1 MHQITNIV
9 VTTQSANATI
19 ALGASPIM
27 ATSPAEM
34 EDLAKIPGGLLI
46 NFGTL
51 TSLEGMVVAGQY
63 ANQNGK
69 PIVFDPVGVGATSF
83 RKLKAAELL
92 NAWQATVI
100 KGNAAEIGALG
111 NSSEVQS
118 KGVDSAGSGF
128 ADPASVVRA
137 LALRERCIVGM
148 TGEVDWVSD
157 GKHVVRL
164 TNGHPLLGQITGSG
178 CMVGTSVATFCGALS
193 IAEKKESLNP
203 LAGGD
208 MFVATIAGISAV
220 AVASEIAALRP
231 DVQGPGTFLP
241 ALMDELSKLTPEVL
255 SEKVNIE
262 IVS

>member
-1 MHQITNIV
+1 
-9 VTTQSANATI
+9 
-19 ALGASPIM
+19 
-27 ATSPAEM
+27 
-34 EDLAKIPGGLLI
+34 
-46 NFGTL
+46 
-51 TSLEGMVVAGQY
+51 
-63 ANQNGK
+63 
-69 PIVFDPVGVGATSF
+69 
-83 RKLKAAELL
+83 
-92 NAWQATVI
+92 
-100 KGNAAEIGALG
+100 
-111 NSSEVQS
+111 
-118 KGVDSAGSGF
+118 
-128 ADPASVVRA
+128 
-137 LALRERCIVGM
+137 M

-208 MFVATIAGISAV
+208 MFVATIAGCVKLAPSSPQCLIQPIGVIRISAV